1 MIPEKLWHN
10 IHLNC
15 FNLSGNFTAMC
26 SNKGPISPSTMD
38 HTDSEP
44 GVISTISL
52 EMDSQNFLTPT
63 SARTSSS
70 SSSKKEMSSSLRE
83 RLRKS
88 SRYFTSPLATPRGTK
103 TARMSNDKSPNASQ
117 DAHSSVT
124 ALRLDS
130 GALFHNSDSVGVLE
144 ITSSAQQ
151 GQLLHTAEQTRSSEN
166 DGELKTFN
174 KSFEKHP
181 ALEGEEINLAF
192 EATTDLPTAK
202 ADSKSSDLFSVSQVE
217 FLKKEKF
224 QLLNRLA
231 QKEETL
237 RKLNMVKLY
246 RTKNN
251 LSQLEQL
258 INRWRQVCQTAIQD
272 LHETLTQPRP
282 PMFDLLT
289 HLQIEP
295 SKVGYNAEED
305 CFD

>member
-1 MIPEKLWHN
+1 
-10 IHLNC
+10 
-15 FNLSGNFTAMC
+15 
-26 SNKGPISPSTMD
+26 
-38 HTDSEP
+38 
-44 GVISTISL
+44 
-52 EMDSQNFLTPT
+52 
-63 SARTSSS
+63 
-70 SSSKKEMSSSLRE
+70 MSSSLRE

-124 ALRLDS
+124 ASQLDS
-130 GALFHNSDSVGVLE
+130 GALFHQIRNSDSVEVLE

-151 GQLLHTAEQTRSSEN
+151 EQLLHTAKQTRSSEN
-166 DGELKTFN
+166 DGELKTLN

-181 ALEGEEINLAF
+181 TLEDEELNLAF
-192 EATTDLPTAK
+192 EATTELPTAK

-246 RTKNN
+246 RTK
-251 LSQLEQL
+251 
-258 INRWRQVCQTAIQD
+258 VCPKT
-272 LHETLTQPRP
+272 
-282 PMFDLLT
+282 
-289 HLQIEP
+289 
-295 SKVGYNAEED
+295 
-305 CFD
+305 